1 MVILDLLELI
11 KQKFVFLF
19 ELLIRIVFLRF
30 ILVILFGKEANGIVL
45 QKTEEII
52 YLTSQFLVLLC

>member
-1 MVILDLLELI
+1 MVILDLLEFI

-19 ELLIRIVFLRF
+19 ELLVRIVFLRF